1 MAEKGEKEAEE
12 ESSET
17 SWGKVDHCRERERER
32 ETQTEEEKMAD
43 LKRNKWSFC
52 VKRIRGGGGG
62 EEN

>member
-32 ETQTEEEKMAD
+32 ERRRQR
-43 LKRNKWSFC
+43 KRKW
-52 VKRIRGGGGG
+52 RI
-62 EEN
+62 